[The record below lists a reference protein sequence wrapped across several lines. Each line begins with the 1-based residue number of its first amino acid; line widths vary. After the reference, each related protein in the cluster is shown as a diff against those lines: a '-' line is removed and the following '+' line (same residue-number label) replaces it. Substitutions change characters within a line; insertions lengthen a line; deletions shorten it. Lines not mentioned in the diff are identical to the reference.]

1 MGKALESIKKRSF
14 QAHFLVLMM
23 IASENVE
30 NMPAWETAH
39 REQLNL
45 ASERHKLDI
54 VKGGT
59 IYGIQICQVS

>member
-1 MGKALESIKKRSF
+1 
-14 QAHFLVLMM
+14 MM

-54 VKGGT
+54 VKGGHYIWYT
-59 IYGIQICQVS
+59 NLSSVVNLIKEYKES